1 MTTTDRERLARM
13 IDPLAFEDDTGAS
26 IGARDVAREFRE
38 HALKKADR
46 IIADGWVRAKPRMDH
61 KKRLRELAGEPMSAL
76 DAVLSPERKMK
87 P

>member
-1 MTTTDRERLARM
+1 MTPDDRERLARF

-46 IIADGWVRAKPRMDH
+46 IIADGWVRDIRAPR
-61 KKRLRELAGEPMSAL
+61 KEASKTWGPLRMSR
-76 DAVLSPERKMK
+76 VKEFP
-87 P
+87 